1 MRLKKN
7 EKRTKQG
14 VEMLTLSMMVYD
26 KIGLNLKEYCKPKG
40 LPQISHGSYVSRRA
54 ARVLDADG
62 IPWRESS
69 NAQIS
74 GGSNGTVFYISEGVV
89 KAADG
94 SLREVDQKEAEELLR
109 AYD

>member
-1 MRLKKN
+1 
-7 EKRTKQG
+7 
-14 VEMLTLSMMVYD
+14 MLTLSMMVYNETG
-26 KIGLNLKEYCKPKG
+26 INLKEYCKQRG
-40 LPQISHGSYVSRRA
+40 LPQISNGSYVSRRA

-74 GGSNGTVFYISEGVV
+74 GGSNGAVFYISEGVV
-89 KAADG
+89 KAPDG
-94 SLREVDQKEAEELLR
+94 SSREMDKKEAEELFR

>member
-1 MRLKKN
+1 
-7 EKRTKQG
+7 
-14 VEMLTLSMMVYD
+14 MLTLSMMVYNETG
-26 KIGLNLKEYCKPKG
+26 INLKEYCKQRG
-40 LPQISHGSYVSRRA
+40 LPQISNGAYVSRRA

>member
-1 MRLKKN
+1 
-7 EKRTKQG
+7 
-14 VEMLTLSMMVYD
+14 MLTLSMMVYD
-26 KIGLNLKEYCKPKG
+26 KIGLNLKEYCKQKG
-40 LPQISHGSYVSRRA
+40 LPQISNGSYVSRRA

-62 IPWRESS
+62 IPWREST

>member
-1 MRLKKN
+1 MSIKK
-7 EKRTKQG
+7 G
-14 VEMLTLSMMVYD
+14 VEMLTLSMMVYNET
-26 KIGLNLKEYCKPKG
+26 GLNLKEYCKQKG
-40 LPQISHGSYVSRRA
+40 LPQISSGSYVSKRA

-74 GGSNGTVFYISEGVV
+74 GGSNGTVFYIGEGVI
-89 KAADG
+89 KAPDG
-94 SLREVDQKEAEELLR
+94 SLREADQKEAEELLR

>member
-1 MRLKKN
+1 MK
-7 EKRTKQG
+7 KRTKQG
-14 VEMLTLSMMVYD
+14 VKMLTLSMMVYD
-26 KIGLNLKEYCKPKG
+26 KIGLNLKEYCKQKG
-40 LPQISHGSYVSRRA
+40 LPQISNGSYVSRRA

>member
-1 MRLKKN
+1 
-7 EKRTKQG
+7 
-14 VEMLTLSMMVYD
+14 MLALSMMVYN
-26 KIGLNLKEYCKPKG
+26 KTGLNLKEYCKQRG
-40 LPQISHGSYVSRRA
+40 LSQISNGSYVSRRA

-62 IPWRESS
+62 IPWRKSS

-89 KAADG
+89 KAPDG

>member
-1 MRLKKN
+1 
-7 EKRTKQG
+7 
-14 VEMLTLSMMVYD
+14 MLALSMMVYD
-26 KIGLNLKEYCKPKG
+26 KTGLNLKEYCKQKG
-40 LPQISHGSYVSRRA
+40 LSQISNGSYVSRRA

-74 GGSNGTVFYISEGVV
+74 GGSNGSVFYISEGVV
-89 KAADG
+89 KAPDG
-94 SLREVDQKEAEELLR
+94 SLREADQKEAEELLR

>member
-1 MRLKKN
+1 MSIKK
-7 EKRTKQG
+7 G
-14 VEMLTLSMMVYD
+14 VKMLTLSMMVYNET
-26 KIGLNLKEYCKPKG
+26 GLNLKEYCKQRG
-40 LPQISHGSYVSRRA
+40 LSQISNGSYVSRRA

-62 IPWRESS
+62 IPWRKSS

-74 GGSNGTVFYISEGVV
+74 GGSNGTVFYIGDGVV
-89 KAADG
+89 KAPDG

>member
-1 MRLKKN
+1 
-7 EKRTKQG
+7 
-14 VEMLTLSMMVYD
+14 MLTLSMMVYD
-26 KIGLNLKEYCKPKG
+26 KIGLNLKEYCKQKG
-40 LPQISHGSYVSRRA
+40 LPQISNGSYVSRRA

-94 SLREVDQKEAEELLR
+94 SLREVEQKEAEELLR

>member
-1 MRLKKN
+1 
-7 EKRTKQG
+7 
-14 VEMLTLSMMVYD
+14 MLTLPMMIYD
-26 KIGLNLKEYCKPKG
+26 KTGLNLKEYCKQRG
-40 LPQISHGSYVSRRA
+40 LSQISNGSYVSRRA

-62 IPWRESS
+62 IPWRKSS

-74 GGSNGTVFYISEGVV
+74 GGSNGTVFYISEGVI
-89 KAADG
+89 KAPDG

>member
-1 MRLKKN
+1 
-7 EKRTKQG
+7 
-14 VEMLTLSMMVYD
+14 MLALSMMVYD
-26 KIGLNLKEYCKPKG
+26 KTGLNLKEYCKQKG
-40 LPQISHGSYVSRRA
+40 LSQISNGSYVSRRA

>member
-1 MRLKKN
+1 
-7 EKRTKQG
+7 
-14 VEMLTLSMMVYD
+14 MLALSMMVYN
-26 KIGLNLKEYCKPKG
+26 KTGLNLKEYCKQRG
-40 LPQISHGSYVSRRA
+40 LSQISNGSYVSRRA

-74 GGSNGTVFYISEGVV
+74 GGSNGTVFYISEGVI
-89 KAADG
+89 KAPDG
-94 SLREVDQKEAEELLR
+94 SSREVDQKEAEELLR